1 MSKISQKLELG
12 QKLTPQQVLQAN
24 ILQLNTTL
32 LEQRI
37 LQELEENP
45 ALEMAELEE
54 KPLEKN
60 DENDENDEIQDEQ
73 EIDAD
78 EPIRELD
85 EKTDETDFEW
95 EELMGDPDEF
105 DYSSLDKPEKQEHF
119 DIPIKSEK
127 SLSEKL
133 GEQINDLNLSDF
145 QLKIAD
151 EIIGNIDDAGYLT
164 IETVLVADRMSV
176 SESEILEVLTT
187 IMSLDPPGIGARNL
201 RECLLAQ
208 VQDISDTLTYEV
220 LDKHFDDFA
229 NRRYQKIIDN
239 LDCTE
244 EELKT
249 VMEDVAQLNP
259 NPGDSLNETVK
270 EFILPDIT
278 CFFEKNEW
286 VISINDS
293 TLPEIR
299 INDNYIDILEDY
311 KDRSEVR
318 QFVKGKL
325 DSAKWFI
332 DAINQRRDTMRTV
345 MAAIIHKQPNF
356 FISDK
361 RELNPMI
368 LKDIAED
375 LKLDISTISR
385 VTNGKYVQLP
395 FGIYELKEFFSEGI
409 KNKKGELISNTV
421 VKNRLKEIVEE
432 EDKTSPIGD
441 EEIATKLQSE
451 GYQVARRTI
460 AKYREQLKIPV
471 SRLRKTL

>member
-1 MSKISQKLELG
+1 MSKLSQKLELG

-37 LQELEENP
+37 LRELEENP

-54 KPLEKN
+54 KP
-60 DENDENDEIQDEQ
+60 IEQ
-73 EIDAD
+73 EEEEKDSKDESEIEAD

-105 DYSSLDKPEKQEHF
+105 DFSSLDKPEKQEYF
-119 DIPIKSEK
+119 EAPIKSEK

-133 GEQINDLNLSDF
+133 NEQLNDLNLTDF
-145 QLKIAD
+145 QLKIA
-151 EIIGNIDDAGYLT
+151 EELIGNIDEAGYLT
-164 IETVLVADRMSV
+164 IETVLVADRMNVPETDVLSV
-176 SESEILEVLTT
+176 LNT
-187 IMSLDPPGIGARNL
+187 IMSLDPSGIGARNL

-208 VQDISDTLTYEV
+208 VADISDTLTYEV
-220 LDKHFDDFA
+220 LDKYFDDFA
-229 NRRYQKIIDN
+229 NRRYQKIIDS

-244 EELKT
+244 EELKN
-249 VMEDVAQLNP
+249 VMEEVAHLNP
-259 NPGDSLNETVK
+259 NPGDALNETVK

-278 CFFEKNEW
+278 CYDEDGEW

-299 INDNYIDILEDY
+299 INDNYFDILEEY
-311 KDRSEVR
+311 KDRAEVKK
-318 QFVKGKL
+318 FVKGKL

-332 DAINQRRDTMRTV
+332 DAINQRRHTMRTV
-345 MAAIIHKQPNF
+345 MAAIIHKQPLF
-356 FISDK
+356 FNSDK
-361 RELNPMI
+361 RELKPMI

-395 FGIYELKEFFSEGI
+395 LGVFELKEFFSEGI
-409 KNKKGELISNTV
+409 KNINGEMISNTV
-421 VKNRLKEIVEE
+421 VKNRLKEII
-432 EDKTSPIGD
+432 DKENKTAPLGD
-441 EEIATKLQSE
+441 EELALKLKDE
-451 GYQVARRTI
+451 GYKVARRTI

>member
-1 MSKISQKLELG
+1 MSKLSQKLELG

-54 KPLEKN
+54 KPVDQNQEESEEK
-60 DENDENDEIQDEQ
+60 DESEMEM
-73 EIDAD
+73 D

-105 DYSSLDKPEKQEHF
+105 DYSSIDKPEKQEHF
-119 DIPIKSEK
+119 EIPIKSEK

-133 GEQINDLNLSDF
+133 NEQLIDLNLTDI
-145 QLKIAD
+145 QLKIS
-151 EIIGNIDDAGYLT
+151 EELIGNIDDSGYLT
-164 IETVLVADRMSV
+164 IETVLVADRMGIDEAEV
-176 SESEILEVLTT
+176 LEVLHI
-187 IMSLDPPGIGARNL
+187 IMSLDPPGIGARDL

-208 VQDISDTLTYEV
+208 VEDISDTLTYRV
-220 LDKHFDDFA
+220 LDKYFDDFA
-229 NRRYQKIIDN
+229 NRRYQKIMDN

-244 EELKT
+244 DELKS

-259 NPGDSLNETVK
+259 NPGDALNETVK

-278 CFFEKNEW
+278 CYYEKGEW

-293 TLPEIR
+293 TLPEVR
-299 INDNYIDILEDY
+299 INDNYLNILEDY

-332 DAINQRRDTMRTV
+332 EAINQRRDTMRTV

-356 FISDK
+356 FNSDK
-361 RELNPMI
+361 RELTPMI

-409 KNKKGELISNTV
+409 KNKDGDMISNTV
-421 VKNRLKEIVEE
+421 VKNRLKEIIDE
-432 EDKTSPIGD
+432 EDKTSPFGD
-441 EEIATKLQSE
+441 EELALKLQNE
-451 GYQVARRTI
+451 GFQIARRTV